1 MKPKF
6 QDRQTFLVVFSYIAV
21 NAMSSQRCNTPCLKR
36 SAMPEQENSAAGE
49 LPTFLPKMTT
59 GKKFRFAPLP
69 IQPKL
74 KQTVVPRAS
83 EVVVLPQGTRSFVPM
98 PTALQKKL
106 SPVPCLVLG
115 LDVGTNAWV
124 EGSPIKGSIGEHGFY
139 NLCRPC
145 DLEARIVQLGWA
157 IRDESGIAIKEKIVK
172 PDGWLISAKAARY
185 HGISQEIA
193 EEQGVVLEQVLSE
206 FLHDVHDVCQGGGR
220 LVLLKRSFFGLQ
232 PTCASTAFR
241 KKSLKNKVW
250 C

>member
-1 MKPKF
+1 M
-6 QDRQTFLVVFSYIAV
+6 
-21 NAMSSQRCNTPCLKR
+21 
-36 SAMPEQENSAAGE
+36 
-49 LPTFLPKMTT
+49 
-59 GKKFRFAPLP
+59 
-69 IQPKL
+69 
-74 KQTVVPRAS
+74 
-83 EVVVLPQGTRSFVPM
+83 PQGTRSFVPM

-106 SPVPCLVLG
+106 SPVPCLVLA
-115 LDVGTNAWV
+115 LDVETNDWV
-124 EGSPIKGSIGEHGFY
+124 EGSPLKGSTGEHGFY

-206 FLHDVHDVCQGGGR
+206 FLHDVHDVCQRGGR

>member
-1 MKPKF
+1 M
-6 QDRQTFLVVFSYIAV
+6 
-21 NAMSSQRCNTPCLKR
+21 
-36 SAMPEQENSAAGE
+36 
-49 LPTFLPKMTT
+49 
-59 GKKFRFAPLP
+59 
-69 IQPKL
+69 
-74 KQTVVPRAS
+74 
-83 EVVVLPQGTRSFVPM
+83 PQGKRSFVPM

-106 SPVPCLVLG
+106 SPVPCLVLA
-115 LDVGTNAWV
+115 LDVETNDWV
-124 EGSPIKGSIGEHGFY
+124 EGSPLKGSTGEHGFY

-206 FLHDVHDVCQGGGR
+206 FLHDVHDVCQRGGR